1 MTKTEREQNMNHGV
15 RNGVAWRAM
24 QESDLPAVTAIAA
37 EVHPDYPES
46 PAVFVER
53 LRLFAAGCLI
63 AADANGTVLGYAIA
77 HPAVL
82 GQPPALD
89 SLLGELP
96 PQADCLYLH
105 DVALT
110 EATRQ
115 SGLGGALVGYLRE
128 LAFAQG
134 FACAAL
140 MAVNNSA
147 AYWRR
152 HSFISFARVDAALAK
167 KIASY
172 GSDAQYLVSDTGRQ
186 SR

>member
-1 MTKTEREQNMNHGV
+1 MNNGV
-15 RNGVAWRAM
+15 CNGVAWRAM

-46 PAVFVER
+46 PAVFAER
-53 LRLFAAGCLI
+53 LRLFAQGCLV
-63 AADANGTVLGYAIA
+63 AVDVNGTALGYAIA

-82 GQPPALD
+82 GQPPALN
-89 SLLGELP
+89 SLLHDLSS
-96 PQADCLYLH
+96 QADCLYLH

-110 EATRQ
+110 AATRQ
-115 SGLGGALVGYLRE
+115 SGLGGALVEYIRE
-128 LAFAQG
+128 LAIAHG

-147 AYWRR
+147 AYWQRR
-152 HSFISFARVDAALAK
+152 GFMPYQDANATLAK

-172 GSDAQYLVSDTGRQ
+172 DSDAQYLVLAAGR
-186 SR
+186 